1 MNPFSGADFYNC
13 DAKKIIESVES
24 YLIERKKIDEYYDS
38 FLIQDV
44 WHEDHRF
51 ENQILSRCHEEYS
64 VDIFLQNGLYSVK
77 VYMEDPSG
85 KGDMVAYQSF
95 STLEEAKEFAI
106 SKIRRKLS

>member
-1 MNPFSGADFYNC
+1 MTW
-13 DAKKIIESVES
+13 IIEN
-24 YLIERKKIDEYYDS
+24 DEKNDS
-38 FLIQDV
+38 LLNEDI

-64 VDIFLQNGLYSVK
+64 VDIFLQDGLYSVK

-85 KGDMVAYQSF
+85 NGDMVAYQSF

-106 SKIRRKLS
+106 SKISRKLS